1 MLVKNF
7 GSETRHSQN
16 NLTNPRDFIIN
27 IHFANGGIVKSK
39 YIGNYIGLINDNK
52 IVLNDVLYVPSFKRS
67 LVSIDHLNALNNSD
81 MELWHRRMGHFNI
94 DLIKEK
100 LKNIKIKQKCK
111 ICSSSKLKNFP
122 YKSAVNHTTKP
133 FELIHMDLVFVP
145 DYSLYGN
152 KYFLSILDDY
162 TRYG

>member
-39 YIGNYIGLINDNK
+39 YIGKYIGLINDNK

-67 LVSIDHLNALNNSD
+67 LVSIDHLSKDNYKTVFCRNKHNNKNCALLYNNNGKRVYTSYS
-81 MELWHRRMGHFNI
+81 N
-94 DLIKEK
+94 K
-100 LKNIKIKQKCK
+100 
-111 ICSSSKLKNFP
+111 SK
-122 YKSAVNHTTKP
+122 
-133 FELIHMDLVFVP
+133 
-145 DYSLYGN
+145 
-152 KYFLSILDDY
+152 
-162 TRYG
+162 